1 MGIITKGMG
10 AIIKKLGS
18 KKVINRTTGKPFPKS
33 IQDHMKAADKRR
45 AGMKKAGY
53 KREPYQIASSK
64 TKGEDTTHKL
74 KEMWSY
80 NPYKKPKKSKLGK
93 IIKKTAPIGGAAA
106 AGEAYGRHREK
117 SKTDVPEEITAL
129 VTGTRK
135 VSKNQKK
142 FKK

>member
-1 MGIITKGMG
+1 MGVVGAAIKGFG
-10 AIIKKLGS
+10 KALKGHKT
-18 KKVINRTTGKPFPKS
+18 VINRTTGKPFPKS
-33 IQDHMKAADKRR
+33 IQDHMKAADKRS

-53 KREPYQIASSK
+53 KKEPYAMGKK
-64 TKGEDTTHKL
+64 TKSGSLKL

-80 NPYKKPKKSKLGK
+80 NPYKAIPKPSKVKKIL
-93 IIKKTAPIGGAAA
+93 KKTAPIGGAAA

>member
-1 MGIITKGMG
+1 MGVVGAAIKGFG
-10 AIIKKLGS
+10 KALKRNKAS
-18 KKVINRTTGKPFPKS
+18 KQVFDHVSGKPFPKS

-53 KREPYQIASSK
+53 KKEPYQIASSK

-106 AGEAYGRHREK
+106 AGEAYGRHR
-117 SKTDVPEEITAL
+117 SK
-129 VTGTRK
+129 K
-135 VSKNQKK
+135 
-142 FKK
+142 